1 MKNSVYIH
9 SISCYTEQHSAAFFW
24 CIEWHYGMLIT
35 LDELELEWSFHVTQT
50 TNQFSTIES
59 TALLSVN
66 ECSLQ
71 HEM

>member
-1 MKNSVYIH
+1 
-9 SISCYTEQHSAAFFW
+9 
-24 CIEWHYGMLIT
+24 MLIT
-35 LDELELEWSFHVTQT
+35 LNELELEWSFHVTQT